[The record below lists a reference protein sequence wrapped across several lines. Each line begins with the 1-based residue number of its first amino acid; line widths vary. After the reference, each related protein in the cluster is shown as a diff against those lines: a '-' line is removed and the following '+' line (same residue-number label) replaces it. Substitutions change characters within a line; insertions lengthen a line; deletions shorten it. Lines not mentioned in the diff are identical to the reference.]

1 MMTEDDERFL
11 RLPLSGRS
19 ASGTFPTAFMISPPF
34 RAIFGCL
41 LLRFFQNDRL
51 WAKSATESAQKFAF
65 LARMYYLCTRI
76 FEEARC
82 MDFIPPPLRDT
93 VRRDG
98 RVVDYSSLENCRT
111 ERYRGFE
118 SLSLRELGCKSASYA
133 IYTFFNPTNQ

>member
-76 FEEARC
+76 IEEAL
-82 MDFIPPPLRDT
+82 MYGLHSGF
-93 VRRDG
+93 
-98 RVVDYSSLENCRT
+98 SAS
-111 ERYRGFE
+111 RYRQE
-118 SLSLRELGCKSASYA
+118 RW
-133 IYTFFNPTNQ
+133 